1 MSFASFFLYKIYL
14 LQQFL
19 EHIQELHYEDKPDYD
34 LLQNLFRTS
43 IARRGYKDT
52 DLYDWEKE
60 SNGIED
66 EPLVTNSTA
75 QQQQQ
80 QTQPQQAV
88 LTSINNKISAYVK

>member
-1 MSFASFFLYKIYL
+1 M
-14 LQQFL
+14 QQFL

-43 IARRGYKDT
+43 ITRRGYKDS

-66 EPLVTNSTA
+66 EPLVPNSA
-75 QQQQQ
+75 VQQQPQA
-80 QTQPQQAV
+80 QPQQAV
-88 LTSINNKISAYVK
+88 LTSINNKVSAYVKQNLFD